1 MDPCSIDTKR
11 WIILIMRLKEIRAEP
26 EWHKKDLLGIRSFTK
41 EELKCMI
48 GTNQTEEQQQKGLL
62 KRIKNYKKN
71 WRGRLELELPEEIYH
86 FFDVEEPNQTLARFK
101 HSEKDV
107 YLWRWV
113 ILMYTIIQESHENH
127 VYIETIDDALL
138 HLNGAGVDT
147 FTIEELFRL
156 ILILYAYKD
165 RVLIDF
171 LIRELAHRLYPMTI
185 TKLTTFYSPS
195 RTFVPHGIER
205 LVPQESRKLNHIRR
219 VLTNGLDD
227 YAALYN
233 KAMLC
238 LPHIDN
244 VMTCQKHMG
253 GNAYTYI
260 IIDGV
265 LWNRRNEKFVRT
277 EQNKVSAVYCG
288 AFFALIVK
296 AGELYGR
303 GELCDT
309 MTNDTFTKIALPPGE
324 TIISVGCGREHAVC
338 ATSGGLYGCGRND
351 RYQLG
356 MGLTRAPEDSFVKLP
371 FPYGV
376 VVVVACGIDNTIVLT
391 ARGVLYIASEKTKG
405 AWSRLHRIDMTQF
418 ISLHTEDDAGYWIV
432 TPGGIIDF
440 TIEDSGEI
448 EFYEI
453 EETDGA
459 SSLALLNGDMMYVR
473 QQKLHL
479 WEDEKYID
487 IGSQNNVVACMRGE
501 KMKYF
506 MTTDGKMYSIESFDI
521 EPFIKTGYASYLVRE
536 LQGVLPDFSTEKIK
550 RNATE
555 ELEGGE
561 KKKKKL
567 TQQQCYRCQSN
578 AMFKDVILRHAFCDE
593 ECYNEFYS
601 MLL

>member
-11 WIILIMRLKEIRAEP
+11 WIILILHLKKIHGEP

-48 GTNQTEEQQQKGLL
+48 ETNKTEEQQQKGLL
-62 KRIKNYKKN
+62 KRIKSYKNN

-86 FFDVEEPNQTLARFK
+86 FFDVEEPYQTLAQFE
-101 HSEKDV
+101 HSKKDD

-113 ILMYTIIQESHENH
+113 ILMYTIIQESHNTRM
-127 VYIETIDDALL
+127 YIETIDDALL
-138 HLNGAGVDT
+138 HLNGAGVET
-147 FTIEELFRL
+147 FTTEQLFRL
-156 ILILYAYKD
+156 ILILHAYKD
-165 RVLIDF
+165 RLLIDF
-171 LIRELAHRLYPMTI
+171 LIRELAHRLYPMTRAQLGEF
-185 TKLTTFYSPS
+185 TSAS
-195 RTFVPHGIER
+195 RTFVPQGIER
-205 LVPQESRKLNHIRR
+205 LVPEESRKLNHIRR
-219 VLTNGLDD
+219 VLESGLGFRPE
-227 YAALYN
+227 LYN

-244 VMTCQKHMG
+244 VMTCQKHMP
-253 GNAYTYI
+253 GNDYTYI
-260 IIDGV
+260 IIEGE
-265 LWNRRNEKFVRT
+265 LWNRRIETFIPTGLK
-277 EQNKVSAVYCG
+277 KVSAVYCG

-303 GELCDT
+303 GNLCRT
-309 MTNDTFTKIALPPGE
+309 MTNDTFTKIELPPGE

-338 ATSGGLYGCGRND
+338 ATSGGLYGCGFND
-351 RYQLG
+351 
-356 MGLTRAPEDSFVKLP
+356 DSFVNLQ

-376 VVVVACGIDNTIVLT
+376 VVAVACGINNTIVLT
-391 ARGVLYIASEKTKG
+391 ARGVLFIASEETKG
-405 AWSRLHRIDMTQF
+405 EWSQLQTIDMTQF
-418 ISLHTEDDAGYWIV
+418 ISLHTENDVGYWIV

-440 TIEDSGEI
+440 TIEESGEI

-487 IGSQNNVVACMRGE
+487 IGLQNNVVACMRGE
-501 KMKYF
+501 RMKYF
-506 MTTDGKMYSIESFDI
+506 ITTDGKMYSIES
-521 EPFIKTGYASYLVRE
+521 IKTGYASYLVKE

-550 RNATE
+550 RKTNE

-567 TQQQCYRCQSN
+567 TQQCYRCQST
-578 AMFKDVILRHAFCDE
+578 AMFKDVILRHAFCNE